1 MPKRNIEDLIATLGR
16 LKDAQPL
23 DSTLS
28 ALRKALAD
36 RVNLVVAKAAQV
48 AADMQLKP
56 LIPDLVSTFDRL
68 LAKGAESDPQCW
80 GKNAIAKALTALD
93 HDESAPFLQG
103 CRYVQ
108 MEPVWGG
115 KTDTAVTLRSLCTLA
130 LIHCADLP
138 RR

>member
-1 MPKRNIEDLIATLGR
+1 MYFSAPCSKPPAMVSYDGYRFPAAPTWSRIKLFPSLTMPKRNIEDLIATLGR
-16 LKDAQPL
+16 LKDAQPA

-28 ALRKALAD
+28 ALRKGLAD

-80 GKNAIAKALTALD
+80 GKNADRK
-93 HDESAPFLQG
+93 S
-103 CRYVQ
+103 V
-108 MEPVWGG
+108 V
-115 KTDTAVTLRSLCTLA
+115 
-130 LIHCADLP
+130 
-138 RR
+138 